1 MFPWSSVVSWLE
13 LCCPHRVTWSQQR
26 SWDASSRSETS
37 LPLSSLLL
45 SVSLNAIM
53 WLIWPW
59 CCVSFVLFTVTLLNG
74 KCVSVWCCRFP
85 RVPDICA
92 VWTHHPAGANSH
104 TRHYEG
110 TDYSCVLSLFF
121 AFLCLAPVSVSFDSL
136 FPSSLWWLYSCCQQ
150 SCLQGLGTYSGSS
163 LLASL
168 RSANS
173 PSSWAVVRVELASSP
188 ERSVITSYV
197 SVGICFTIQT
207 EENIVGAQF
216 DFCLLR
222 LLP

>member
-37 LPLSSLLL
+37 LPSSSLLL

-110 TDYSCVLSLFF
+110 TDYSCVFFVFCFSLSSSSFCFIWLLISFQF
-121 AFLCLAPVSVSFDSL
+121 MMAVLVLSAILPPGSRHIQWIVSAGLAQVSEFSFVLGSRARRAGIISREVSDYLLC
-136 FPSSLWWLYSCCQQ
+136 
-150 SCLQGLGTYSGSS
+150 
-163 LLASL
+163 
-168 RSANS
+168 
-173 PSSWAVVRVELASSP
+173 
-188 ERSVITSYV
+188 
-197 SVGICFTIQT
+197 
-207 EENIVGAQF
+207 
-216 DFCLLR
+216 
-222 LLP
+222 

>member
-37 LPLSSLLL
+37 LPSSSLLL

-121 AFLCLAPVSVSFDSL
+121 AFLCLAPVSVSFDSYFL
-136 FPSSLWWLYSCCQQ
+136 PVYDGCTRAVSNLASRVSAHTVDRLCWPRSGQRILLRPGQ
-150 SCLQGLGTYSGSS
+150 SCASSWHHLQRGQWLP
-163 LLASL
+163 LMLVLAS
-168 RSANS
+168 
-173 PSSWAVVRVELASSP
+173 V
-188 ERSVITSYV
+188 
-197 SVGICFTIQT
+197 
-207 EENIVGAQF
+207 
-216 DFCLLR
+216 LLFR
-222 LLP
+222 QRRI